1 VAYPD
6 FPVASA
12 FERRYHLGMAI
23 TLHILGSKGG
33 PAIRPG
39 GPSPSAALLD
49 VDGKLYV
56 IDCGLGVTRGFVET
70 SHPLTKLSTIVITHH
85 HSDHNLEF
93 GNLIHT
99 AWCAGLGSPVKAYG
113 PKGLAAMWPAFC
125 TLNAFDIAT
134 RIADEGRP
142 PLEPLVSVQDYAD
155 GSVFNDGVV
164 SVTALRNW
172 HPPIVDSFALRFA
185 IRQPEGERVIVFSGD
200 TAFIPEMVG
209 FARDADILVHEA
221 MYLPGVD
228 RLVQKTPNATRLREH
243 LMASHTLAQ
252 DVGRIAS
259 DAGVKHLILNHL
271 VPADDPQT
279 TEDHWRAEVAKAY
292 AGPVIVARDGL
303 RVVV

>member
-1 VAYPD
+1 
-6 FPVASA
+6 
-12 FERRYHLGMAI
+12 MTI

-39 GPSPSAALLD
+39 GPSPSSALLD
-49 VDGKLYV
+49 VDGRLYV

-70 SHPLTKLSTIVITHH
+70 GHPLTKLSTIVVTHH

-99 AWCAGLGSPVKAYG
+99 AWCAGLNAPVRAYG
-113 PKGLAAMWPAFC
+113 PQGLAEMWPAFC
-125 TLNAFDIAT
+125 RLNAFDIAT

-142 PLEPLVSVQDYAD
+142 PLEPMVAATDYAD
-155 GSVFNDGVV
+155 GPVFDDGVV

-172 HPPIVDSFALRFA
+172 HPPIIDSFALRFL
-185 IRQPEGERVIVFSGD
+185 IPQPDGERVIVFSGD
-200 TAFIPEMVG
+200 TTFIPEMIG
-209 FARDADILVHEA
+209 FAHGADILVHEA

-243 LMASHTLAQ
+243 LLASHTLAE
-252 DVGRIAS
+252 DVGRIAR
-259 DAGVKHLILNHL
+259 DAGVKHLVLNHL

-279 TEDHWRAEVAKAY
+279 TAEHWKAEVAKAY
-292 AGPVIVARDGL
+292 HGPVTVAHDGL
-303 RVVV
+303 KLVLGSI